1 MEEEKNHDA
10 QLDHFQAKIEAL
22 QPGAALVPPHPT
34 VAKVIEETLTEARRT
49 VAAGEFWPLTTRII
63 HPDGIQTLRARG
75 YEGTLEQKRQIAITT
90 EATRKALNASAVI
103 MVSDAWTC
111 TSEEDGRPSLSP
123 NRTEALI
130 VVFWGAD
137 HISRIAAEPYSRSNG
152 DVEFQPLAE
161 FEVTAIN
168 PFCTANTTEV
178 EEKLAKIAANTD
190 GKVVVIRQT
199 LDDDGNIHIPL
210 DLLKGE

>member
-1 MEEEKNHDA
+1 MEEEKNHHA
-10 QLDHFQAKIEAL
+10 LLDHFQAKLEAL
-22 QPGAALVPPHPT
+22 QPGAVLVPPT

-75 YEGTLEQKRQIAITT
+75 YEGTLEQKRQIATTT
-90 EATRKALNASAVI
+90 ESTRKALNASAVI

-111 TSEEDGRPSLSP
+111 PPEGNGRPSLSP

-137 HISRIAAEPYSRSNG
+137 NISCFAAQPYTRSNG
-152 DVEFQPLAE
+152 KVEFKPLAR

-168 PFCTANTTEV
+168 PFCTATTTEV

-190 GKVVVIRQT
+190 GKVVVTRQA
-199 LDDDGNIHIPL
+199 LDDGVNIHIPL
-210 DLLKGE
+210 DLLKGESR